1 MATKSK
7 TQPAAKKGL
16 KSAKPVGGKKTSTVK
31 AATTSKPAKSKTT
44 VKPVVKSKSKPAKPI
59 KAVASKAAPAKTA
72 VKPVAAKP
80 ASSKSTTKAAEIKP
94 HIARTPVLESVT
106 TNSITPI
113 IANPQNKKL
122 VTKETPDTN
131 HVPKS
136 NGKGRY
142 SDKELA
148 EFKAI
153 IDEKLV
159 TARQELNYLQEQIVE
174 MNENNADI
182 QGSDWFDDSSIH
194 SEVEL
199 LNNMAI
205 RQRQFIQNLENALV
219 RIENKT
225 YGICTVTGNL
235 IDKKRLLLVPHATK
249 SIEAKH
255 IEQASM
261 VPDINQVSPD
271 ERVIRRSVEGKQL
284 KKAGVKKAKTKASKD
299 FEDEDGEE
307 LTEAPI
313 EDMDINFGAGE
324 D

>member
-1 MATKSK
+1 MATKPK
-7 TQPAAKKGL
+7 PNAATKKGVKSSKSSL
-16 KSAKPVGGKKTSTVK
+16 PKKSAVVKKAV
-31 AATTSKPAKSKTT
+31 AAKSKTKS
-44 VKPVVKSKSKPAKPI
+44 VKAPLKVKTRSAKAAKATPEKSPGKVPAKSPA
-59 KAVASKAAPAKTA
+59 KAPAKLAAKTVA
-72 VKPVAAKP
+72 IKNSSFHTPTPKPVAKKP
-80 ASSKSTTKAAEIKP
+80 VI
-94 HIARTPVLESVT
+94 PVIV
-106 TNSITPI
+106 
-113 IANPQNKKL
+113 NPQNKKV
-122 VTKETPDTN
+122 VTKETPEIN
-131 HVPKS
+131 HPPKN

-148 EFKAI
+148 EFRVI
-153 IDEKLV
+153 VDEKLQ
-159 TARQELNYLQEQIVE
+159 TSRQELNYLQEQIVE

-205 RQRQFIQNLENALV
+205 RQRQFIQNLENAVV

-235 IDKKRLLLVPHATK
+235 IDKKRLMLVPHATK

-284 KKAGVKKAKTKASKD
+284 KKAGVKKSKSKSSKD

-307 LTEAPI
+307 IAEAPL
-313 EDMDINFGAGE
+313 EDMDVNFGGG
-324 D
+324 DD

>member
-1 MATKSK
+1 MATKPKPHAATKKGIKLVKSAGSK
-7 TQPAAKKGL
+7 KSAPAKKASASVSKGSAAKK
-16 KSAKPVGGKKTSTVK
+16 A
-31 AATTSKPAKSKTT
+31 
-44 VKPVVKSKSKPAKPI
+44 KPVVKAKAAPVKSSKSAASAPPKVHVKAEESKIKPI
-59 KAVASKAAPAKTA
+59 KTTPPAPVDK
-72 VKPVAAKP
+72 KP
-80 ASSKSTTKAAEIKP
+80 AD
-94 HIARTPVLESVT
+94 
-106 TNSITPI
+106 PI
-113 IANPQNKKL
+113 IANNQNKKF
-122 VTKETPDTN
+122 VTKEITETN
-131 HVPKS
+131 HQPKN

-148 EFKAI
+148 EFKVI
-153 IDEKLV
+153 IDEKLL
-159 TARQELNYLQEQIVE
+159 TSRQELNYLQEQIVE

-205 RQRQFIQNLENALV
+205 RQRQFIQNLENALI
-219 RIENKT
+219 RIDNKT
-225 YGICTVTGNL
+225 YGICIVTGNL
-235 IDKKRLLLVPHATK
+235 IDKKRLQLVPHATK

-284 KKAGVKKAKTKASKD
+284 KKAGVKKTKSKSSKD

-307 LTEAPI
+307 IAEAPL
-313 EDMDINFGAGE
+313 EDMDVNFGGG
-324 D
+324 DD

>member
-1 MATKSK
+1 MATKSI
-7 TQPAAKKGL
+7 PNAAAKKGV
-16 KSAKPVGGKKTSTVK
+16 KSAKSALPKKSAVVK
-31 AATTSKPAKSKTT
+31 NRVAAKSKAKSVKAPIVAKSKAAKTAKVTKAAPGKSPAKPAAKT
-44 VKPVVKSKSKPAKPI
+44 VAIKKSSLHTPTPKPVVK
-59 KAVASKAAPAKTA
+59 
-72 VKPVAAKP
+72 KPV
-80 ASSKSTTKAAEIKP
+80 I
-94 HIARTPVLESVT
+94 PVIV
-106 TNSITPI
+106 
-113 IANPQNKKL
+113 NPQNKKV
-122 VTKETPDTN
+122 VTKESPEIN
-131 HVPKS
+131 HPPKN

-148 EFKAI
+148 EFRVI
-153 IDEKLV
+153 VDEKLQ
-159 TARQELNYLQEQIVE
+159 TSRQELNYLQEQIVE

-284 KKAGVKKAKTKASKD
+284 KKAGVKKSKSKSSKD

-307 LTEAPI
+307 IAEVPL
-313 EDMDINFGAGE
+313 EDMDVNFGGG
-324 D
+324 DD

>member
-7 TQPAAKKGL
+7 PHAATKKGL
-16 KSAKPVGGKKTSTVK
+16 KSAKTAVPKKTTAVK
-31 AATTSKPAKSKTT
+31 NTAPVKVKTKSVKPA
-44 VKPVVKSKSKPAKPI
+44 VKSKSKVTKPV
-59 KAVASKAAPAKTA
+59 KATPTKATTAPAKAEVLKNTTSKTPIQ
-72 VKPVAAKP
+72 KPVAEKP
-80 ASSKSTTKAAEIKP
+80 A
-94 HIARTPVLESVT
+94 
-106 TNSITPI
+106 TPI
-113 IANPQNKKL
+113 IVNHQNKKV
-122 VTKETPDTN
+122 VTKETPVTN
-131 HVPKS
+131 QPPKN

-142 SDKELA
+142 SDPELA
-148 EFKAI
+148 EFKVI
-153 IDEKLV
+153 VDEKLQ
-159 TARQELNYLQEQIVE
+159 TSRQELNYLQEQIVE

-284 KKAGVKKAKTKASKD
+284 KKAGVKKSKAKTSKD
-299 FEDEDGEE
+299 YEDEDGEE

-313 EDMDINFGAGE
+313 EDMDVNFGGE

>member
-7 TQPAAKKGL
+7 PHAAVKKGVKGAKSSGSKKATPAKSASATRTKTKTVKPAAKT
-16 KSAKPVGGKKTSTVK
+16 KSVATKPVNSAVAK
-31 AATTSKPAKSKTT
+31 APAKSKAIKN
-44 VKPVVKSKSKPAKPI
+44 KPSKPIIHVP
-59 KAVASKAAPAKTA
+59 APA
-72 VKPVAAKP
+72 PKP
-80 ASSKSTTKAAEIKP
+80 ANP
-94 HIARTPVLESVT
+94 MIAHT
-106 TNSITPI
+106 
-113 IANPQNKKL
+113 QNKKF
-122 VTKETPDTN
+122 VTKEIPENN
-131 HVPKS
+131 HPPKI

-159 TARQELNYLQEQIVE
+159 TSRQELNYLQEQIVE

-284 KKAGVKKAKTKASKD
+284 KKAGVKKSKSKSSKD

-307 LTEAPI
+307 IAEAPM
-313 EDMDINFGAGE
+313 EDMDVNFGGG
-324 D
+324 DD